1 MYISF
6 TLNSKKSYAAN
17 EMKLNQL
24 LFTERFSA
32 EERAPQIK
40 RIDDD
45 RTLTQMKS
53 SEKS

>member
-1 MYISF
+1 
-6 TLNSKKSYAAN
+6 
-17 EMKLNQL
+17 MKLNQL